1 MHTKYRWIFS
11 DLKVSRMDG
20 RIAFA
25 IGDVFSLSSSFDY
38 RISKKF
44 GSNQQRQG
52 LLLCEQ
58 WFETEKHVYSVDSL
72 AVECHWL
79 RFIRATTTRGRT
91 FPLRISFLREM
102 AEDQL
107 LLFPSE
113 INLFALFV
121 EGKVSWIIFFS
132 FFHLLFY
139 S

>member
-1 MHTKYRWIFS
+1 
-11 DLKVSRMDG
+11 MDG

-44 GSNQQRQG
+44 SSSQQRQG
-52 LLLCEQ
+52 LLCEQ
-58 WFETEKHVYSVDSL
+58 WFETEKHVYSVDISL

-79 RFIRATTTRGRT
+79 RFIRVTTTRGKA

-107 LLFPSE
+107 LFFPGE
-113 INLFALFV
+113 INLFVLFV
-121 EGKVSWIIFFS
+121 EGKVSWITFFY
-132 FFHLLFY
+132 FF
-139 S
+139 